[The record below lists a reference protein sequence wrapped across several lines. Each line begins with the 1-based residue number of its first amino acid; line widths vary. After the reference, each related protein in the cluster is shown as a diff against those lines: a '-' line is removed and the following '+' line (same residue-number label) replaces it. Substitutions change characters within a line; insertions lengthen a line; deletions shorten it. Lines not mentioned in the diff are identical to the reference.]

1 MRGRLDGSAGTR
13 RRPASGGPGPA
24 GSPEGRGAS
33 TDVTSRRAGWVP
45 GCRVARGSRPAAAAL
60 DRGGESRT
68 ARGPASQSQPGV
80 PLRRAS
86 SGTGRAAPREPA
98 RVPYHLMKVRGRP
111 RGSRSFAVFRAWA
124 RRRPGRVVASGQNNG
139 ERRRRSM
146 ARHRARAHGCR
157 RVRCRFHGE
166 STGAD
171 PGRAGDCFVPLRLR
185 GPPSRGAA
193 GSHGRK
199 KEVRIG
205 KIQRMK

>member
-1 MRGRLDGSAGTR
+1 VRGRLDGSAGTR
-13 RRPASGGPGPA
+13 RRLASGGPGPA

-68 ARGPASQSQPGV
+68 ACGPASQSQPGV

-111 RGSRSFAVFRAWA
+111 IVTKFLGRPGQGTGSRVEGRHFIKLWYEGGIPLWNDKLLCGT
-124 RRRPGRVVASGQNNG
+124 RP
-139 ERRRRSM
+139 
-146 ARHRARAHGCR
+146 
-157 RVRCRFHGE
+157 
-166 STGAD
+166 
-171 PGRAGDCFVPLRLR
+171 
-185 GPPSRGAA
+185 
-193 GSHGRK
+193 
-199 KEVRIG
+199 
-205 KIQRMK
+205 